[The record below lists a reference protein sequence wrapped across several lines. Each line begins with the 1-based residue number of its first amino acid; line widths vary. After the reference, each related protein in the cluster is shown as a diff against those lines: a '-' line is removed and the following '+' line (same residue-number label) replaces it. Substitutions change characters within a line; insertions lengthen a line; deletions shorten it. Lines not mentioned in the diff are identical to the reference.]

1 MKSSLNAVLAVILL
15 MVMIAAPGSAQTDT
29 AKAPVYGWKHSI
41 VGSLTLTQ
49 VAFSDWSQGG
59 ENALAW
65 ALGLDG
71 KSTNEQ
77 ARSIW
82 DNSYKFG
89 FGQARLGDQGIRK
102 TDDRID
108 LESMM
113 TFKIGGLINP
123 YVAATLKTQ
132 FATGYKYDGTGKGTA
147 VSQFF
152 DPGYMTQSAG
162 MAYKPSDIITTRLGA
177 GLREII
183 TSQYPGYAD
192 DPGTAEIEKTQVNG
206 GLESVT
212 ELTLKIDENVGF
224 SSKLELFAT
233 FKHLDQIIL
242 RSDNTLSAKVSKYIT
257 VMMNVQFLNERTISP
272 RTQVKE
278 TIAMGLSYSFL

>member
-1 MKSSLNAVLAVILL
+1 MKSSLNAVLVVIL
-15 MVMIAAPGSAQTDT
+15 IAMFITAPGSAQTDT
-29 AKAPVYGWKHSI
+29 AKVPVYGWTHSI

-49 VAFSDWSQGG
+49 VAFSDWAQGG
-59 ENALAW
+59 DNALAW

-71 KSTNEQ
+71 KSTNDQERTNW
-77 ARSIW
+77 A
-82 DNSYKFG
+82 NSYKFG

-113 TFKIGGLINP
+113 TFKIWGLINP
-123 YVAATLKTQ
+123 YAAATLKTQ

-152 DPGYMTQSAG
+152 DPGYMTQSIG
-162 MAYKPSDIITTRLGA
+162 MAYHPSDIVKTRFGA

-183 TSQYPGYAD
+183 TSQFPGYAD
-192 DPGTAEIEKTQVNG
+192 DPSTAEIEKTQING

-212 ELTLKIDENVGF
+212 ELTLKLDENVGF
-224 SSKLELFAT
+224 SSKLELFST
-233 FKHLDQIIL
+233 FKNIDQVIL

-257 VMMNVQFLNERTISP
+257 VMMNVQFLNERAISP